1 MGETMEILFQD
12 LRYAARTLLKSRGF
26 TVVAVVT
33 LALGI
38 AANTAIFS
46 VIEAVLLRSL
56 PYKNP
61 KQLVV
66 LTDPLNSADGGL
78 LFKDFEQIQ
87 KNTHSFSE
95 LEVYF
100 RDSGLSR
107 VTLGGS
113 VEPEQVQGAF
123 VSGNFFTLMGVAPE
137 LGRTFDAQEERSQ
150 ERVVLLSHS
159 LWLRRFGGARDV
171 LGRTLQ
177 INNRIFR
184 VIGVVPATFQFPARD
199 QMFWAPLTTNPFWND
214 PELEES
220 EAQHHTR
227 FFYERWQAVGRLR
240 DGVSLAA
247 AQSEVDGIWRRLAQ
261 TDPDQSRGQGIDLKP
276 LRVELGGNT
285 RLALF
290 ILFGAVCF
298 VLLIACSNVA
308 NLALARGA
316 GRQREMAI
324 RSALGAHRARLV
336 RQLFTESVLLAL
348 IAGGI
353 GLFLANVEA
362 RLLIALAPADIP
374 RLEQTGIDAGVLAF
388 SLALSLFSAI
398 LFGLFPAFRLSRRGC
413 GELINSSRGY
423 GSDPGRR
430 RARNLLVASEF
441 ALAVTLLTGAGLLL
455 RSYLA
460 VGSVDLG
467 FQPEHVL
474 TLHVAMPGMSDEQ
487 RGTFYSEMLG
497 RVRQLPGVQ
506 FIGAIDD
513 LFELGAPDERGLRA
527 IEDRAVDRP
536 DQWSALN
543 WKTVSGDYFP
553 AMGTT
558 LLKGRLFT
566 DQDGP
571 NSPVVAVIDQSMAR
585 RYWPNQD
592 PIGAHVKGLDARGRH
607 DDWVTIIGVV
617 GDMRRGG
624 LERQPT
630 AHIFTWYK
638 QNLLY
643 GVPDPNWPGDL
654 VIRVA
659 QDPRAAADTIRA
671 TIRQLN
677 DRVILSPVT
686 TLEDQLS
693 NQVAPRRFQ
702 TSLLGIFSL
711 LAMLLAAIGIYG
723 VMHFSVA
730 QRTHDLGV
738 RMALGATRKD
748 VLTMILREAAQL
760 ASIGIAAGLIGAAIV
775 TRVLQNMLYGVR
787 PNDPLTFIVVAVLLT
802 AIAITASFIPARRAT
817 KVDPVV
823 ALRYE

>member
-1 MGETMEILFQD
+1 METFFQD
-12 LRYAARTLLKSRGF
+12 VRYGIRTLLKSRGY
-26 TVVAVVT
+26 TTVAVIT
-33 LALGI
+33 LGLGI
-38 AANTAIFS
+38 AASTAIFS
-46 VIEAVLLRSL
+46 VIEAVLLRSM

-61 KQLVV
+61 QHLVV
-66 LTDPLNSADGGL
+66 LTDPLNSVDGGL
-78 LFKDFEQIQ
+78 LFKDFERIQ
-87 KNTHSFSE
+87 SESHSFSE
-95 LEVYF
+95 LAVHF

-123 VSGNFFTLMGVAPE
+123 VSANFFPLMGIAPA
-137 LGRTFDAQEERSQ
+137 LGRTFDAHEEHSQ
-150 ERVVLLSHS
+150 ERVILLSHS
-159 LWLRRFGGARDV
+159 LWLRRFGGSVDV

-184 VIGVVPATFQFPARD
+184 IIGVMPATFQFPARN
-199 QMFWAPLTTNPFWND
+199 QMFWAPLTTNSFWND
-214 PELEES
+214 PQLERS
-220 EAQHHTR
+220 EPQHHTR

-240 DGVSLAA
+240 DGVSLAT
-247 AQSEVDGIWRRLAQ
+247 AQAEIDGIWRQLAQ
-261 TDPDQSRGQGIDLKP
+261 NDPDQSRSQGVELKP
-276 LRVELGGNT
+276 LRVELAGNT

-290 ILFGAVCF
+290 VLFGAVCF

-324 RSALGAHRARLV
+324 RNALGAYRGRLV
-336 RQLFTESVLLAL
+336 RQLFTESALLAL
-348 IAGGI
+348 IAGVV
-353 GLFLANVEA
+353 GLLLANFA
-362 RLLIALAPADIP
+362 MRLIIAFAPTDIP

-388 SLALSLFSAI
+388 SLALSLLSAV
-398 LFGLFPAFRLSRRGC
+398 LFGLFPALRLSRRGC
-413 GELINSSRGY
+413 GELLNSSRSG
-423 GSDPGRR
+423 GIDAGRR

-441 ALAVTLLTGAGLLL
+441 ALAMTLLTGAGLLL
-455 RSYLA
+455 RSYVA
-460 VGSVDLG
+460 VESVDLG
-467 FQPEHVL
+467 FQPEHAL

-487 RGTFYSEMLG
+487 RGTFYAEMIR
-497 RVRQLPGVQ
+497 RVQGLPGVQ
-506 FIGAIDD
+506 FVGAIDD
-513 LFELGAPDERGLRA
+513 LFELGAPDKRGLRA
-527 IEDRAVDRP
+527 IEDRAVDQP

-543 WKTVSGDYFP
+543 WKTISGDYFP

-571 NSPVVAVIDQSMAR
+571 NSPVVAVVDQSMAR
-585 RYWPNQD
+585 RYWQNKD
-592 PIGAHVKGLDARGRH
+592 PIGAHVKGLDARGHH
-607 DDWVTIIGVV
+607 DDWVTIVGVV

-638 QNLLY
+638 QDLLY
-643 GVPDPNWPGDL
+643 GVPDPAWPGDL
-654 VIRVA
+654 VIRTA
-659 QDPRAAADTIRA
+659 QDPRAAADTIHA
-671 TIRQLN
+671 MIRKLS

-686 TLEDQLS
+686 TLADQLS
-693 NQVAPRRFQ
+693 SQLAPRRFQ

-730 QRTHDLGV
+730 QQTHDLGV
-738 RMALGATRKD
+738 RMALGAKQAD
-748 VLTMILREAAQL
+748 VLRMILREGAQL
-760 ASIGIAAGLIGAAIV
+760 AAVGIVAGLVGAAAV
-775 TRVLQNMLYGVR
+775 TRVLQNMLFDVR
-787 PNDPLTFIVVAVLLT
+787 PHDPLTFIVVAILLT
-802 AIAITASFIPARRAT
+802 TLAIMASFVPARRAT

>member
-1 MGETMEILFQD
+1 METLFQD

-26 TVVAVVT
+26 SVVAIMT

-66 LTDPLNSADGGL
+66 LTDPLNSTDGGL

-87 KNTHSFSE
+87 KSTRSFSE
-95 LEVYF
+95 LAVYF

-113 VEPEQVQGAF
+113 VEPEQVQGGF
-123 VSGNFFTLMGVAPE
+123 VSANFFALMGVAPA
-137 LGRTFDAQEERSQ
+137 LGRTFDAQEESSQ

-159 LWLRRFGGARDV
+159 LWLRRFGGSGDV

-184 VIGVVPATFQFPARD
+184 IIGVMPATFQFPARD

-214 PELEES
+214 PELEKS
-220 EAQHHTR
+220 EPQHHTR

-240 DGVSLAA
+240 DGVSLAR
-247 AQSEVDGIWRRLAQ
+247 AQAEVDGIWHQLAQ
-261 TDPDQSRGQGIDLKP
+261 NDPDQSRGQRIELKP

-290 ILFGAVCF
+290 VLFGAVCF

-353 GLFLANVEA
+353 GLFMANVA
-362 RLLIALAPADIP
+362 VRLLIALAPADIP

-388 SLALSLFSAI
+388 SLALSLLSAT

-413 GELINSSRGY
+413 GELINSSRSGI
-423 GSDPGRR
+423 DPRR
-430 RARNLLVASEF
+430 TRVRNLLVASEF

-460 VGSVDLG
+460 VESVDLG

-474 TLHVAMPGMSDEQ
+474 TLHMAMPAMTDEQ
-487 RGTFYSEMLG
+487 RGIFYSEML
-497 RVRQLPGVQ
+497 RQVRGLPGVQ

-513 LFELGAPDERGLRA
+513 LFELGAPDKRGLRA
-527 IEDRAVDRP
+527 IEGRAVDRP
-536 DQWSALN
+536 DQWSTLN

-571 NSPVVAVIDQSMAR
+571 NSPEVAVIDQSMAR

-592 PIGAHVKGLDARGRH
+592 PIGAHVKGLDARGHR
-607 DDWVTIIGVV
+607 DDWVTIVGVV

-624 LERQPT
+624 LERQPS

-638 QNLLY
+638 QDLLY

-686 TLEDQLS
+686 TLEGQLS
-693 NQVAPRRFQ
+693 NQLAPRRFQ
-702 TSLLGIFSL
+702 TSLLGIFAL

-738 RMALGATRKD
+738 RMALGATRAD
-748 VLTMILREAAQL
+748 VLTMILREAALL
-760 ASIGIAAGLIGAAIV
+760 AMIGIAAGLIGAAAV
-775 TRVLQNMLYGVR
+775 TRVLQNLLYGVR
-787 PNDPLTFIVVAVLLT
+787 PNDPLTFMVVAVLLT
-802 AIAITASFIPARRAT
+802 AIAIAASFIPARRAT